1 MKKINQ
7 NNQVPILGKICWWN
21 LKDVKIDRISLENLF
36 DSYNLDKKF
45 LPPIVSGRKA
55 FMRTLKEI
63 QKSNLVRKIKEDE
76 KYIIFG
82 IIKEEVDPENI
93 KLEFETQDIIF
104 FDKENKE
111 VFLKLNKLNLD
122 DIKDLLNYFQIIYI
136 AEDIRKVITRF
147 LNYLNAVL
155 LRKTG
160 GIYFVPKNY
169 AVELEKISGVI
180 NNIGNSEFYE
190 LDIVDSEATKKQA
203 IKLIKSEL
211 EENLKKE
218 AENLETL
225 LDNPEV
231 KTSSLSKAIER
242 YKNAKEKLEM
252 YKNLL
257 QFAADDIEQELNETE
272 KRIKDKLVGQLKKF
286 K

>member
-1 MKKINQ
+1 MKVNQ
-7 NNQVPILGKICWWN
+7 NNQVPILGKICWWS
-21 LKDVKIDRISLENLF
+21 LKDVKIDRNSLENLF
-36 DSYNLDKKF
+36 NSYNLDKKF
-45 LPPIVSGRKA
+45 LPPIVSGKKA
-55 FMRTLKEI
+55 FIRTLKEI

-82 IIKEEVDPENI
+82 IVKEEVDPENI

-111 VFLKLNKLNLD
+111 VFLKLNKLNLN
-122 DIKDLLNYFQIIYI
+122 DIKDLFDYFKIVYI

-147 LNYLNAVL
+147 LDHINAVL

-160 GIYFVPKNY
+160 GIYFVPKDY
-169 AVELEKISGVI
+169 ALELEKISGVI

-190 LDIVDSEATKKQA
+190 LDIVDSEATKRQA

-211 EENLKKE
+211 ERNLKKE

-225 LDNPEV
+225 LDNPEIRP
-231 KTSSLSKAIER
+231 SSISRAIER

-252 YKNLL
+252 YKSLL
-257 QFAADDIEQELNETE
+257 QFAISDIEQELNEIE
-272 KRIKDKLVGQLKKF
+272 KRIKDKLIGQIQKIQK
-286 K
+286 

>member
-7 NNQVPILGKICWWN
+7 NNQVPILGKICWWS

-231 KTSSLSKAIER
+231 KTSSLSRAIER

-272 KRIKDKLVGQLKKF
+272 KRIKDKLIGQLQKV
-286 K
+286 